1 MRFWLIFGAVLF
13 ALFGGLAAFAGDDA
27 GCTAKAAAKS
37 GECAK
42 KCAVAKASCEVK
54 GKKVEYDI
62 PAMTYQVGETSTQ
75 CEKAALEAAKGDE
88 KAVKFV
94 VAGKNYDTKT
104 EAMDAYA
111 AALDSYLNSQVLTV
125 RYAVGD
131 ECVPCPATAKEMA
144 AKSEKKLTYRVASF
158 TFDSQEKAD
167 AALAAAKKAVNGGCC
182 AKGEGAAKGCCAKKG
197 QTASASDSKGEKKE
211 CTAGEGATVAKAS
224 DEKKIGCCEKACG
237 KVDVARGKIDAA
249 IRALAEAAGA

>member
-13 ALFGGLAAFAGDDA
+13 ALFGGLAAFAGDEA

-37 GECAK
+37 ADCAK

-54 GKKVEYDI
+54 GKKVEYEI
-62 PAMTYQVGETSTQ
+62 PAMNYQVGETVTP

-94 VAGKNYDTKT
+94 VAGKTYTSKS

-111 AALDSYLNSQVLTV
+111 ATLDKYLNDNVLSV

-131 ECVPCPATAKEMA
+131 ECVPCPMTAKELA
-144 AKSEKKLTYRVASF
+144 AKSEKKMTYRVASF
-158 TFDSQEKAD
+158 SFDSQEKAD

-197 QTASASDSKGEKKE
+197 QTASASDGKGEKKD
-211 CTAGEGATVAKAS
+211 CTGGEGATVAKVS
-224 DEKKIGCCEKACG
+224 DEKKIGCCEKAAG

-249 IRALAEAAGA
+249 MRALAEAAGA